1 MSTATQIET
10 AQTSHALLPKST
22 AAQTGK
28 VQASPAELLAHIR
41 NLEPIAI
48 ENIHWRDIS
57 PFPDQPRTFF
67 DARELEGLARSISQM
82 GQRQPIQVRI
92 MQNGTTKYQLIEGQ
106 RRWHAVQMAGRKTL
120 RAEIYE
126 VDDVDVQYLASVVA
140 NFARADH
147 TPLEI
152 ALAAGKLQRQKFTIE
167 QIADAF
173 GRTTGFVNL
182 HVRLLKLH
190 PDLQLLLKKG
200 KAKDTKSLPGAV
212 ARILTELELEKQLEA
227 WAELRR
233 GSVTALRAKTIVE
246 RMLNKDPKSR
256 NPTVQDRARLRKP
269 SDVYRLL
276 KSFVDLAKQRTQQIS
291 ELDIAYAFL
300 GRPTEH
306 QPEMAKELRELAK
319 SIEAMAQKLEPAM
332 PKAKRARP
340 PRPAKSAAANAVSPK
355 REAPHSRKKK

>member
-1 MSTATQIET
+1 MNTATQNGQVSL
-10 AQTSHALLPKST
+10 ANSASNGAPKR
-22 AAQTGK
+22 
-28 VQASPAELLAHIR
+28 QASPAELLTLIR
-41 NLEPIAI
+41 NLEPVAI
-48 ENIHWRDIS
+48 ENVPWRDIS

-67 DARELEGLARSISQM
+67 DAKELEGLARSISQM

-92 MQNGTTKYQLIEGQ
+92 MQNGSTKYQLIEGQ

-152 ALAAGKLQRQKFTIE
+152 ALAAGKLRAQNFTIE

-212 ARILTELELEKQLEA
+212 ARTLTDLESEKQLEA

-233 GSVTALRAKTIVE
+233 GKVTALRAKTIVE
-246 RMLNKDPKSR
+246 RMLNTSPESR
-256 NPTVQDRARLRKP
+256 NPNVQERARLRKP
-269 SDVYRLL
+269 SDIYRLL
-276 KSFVDLAKQRTQQIS
+276 QTFVDNVEQKAHQIS
-291 ELDIAYAFL
+291 ELDIAFAFL
-300 GRPTEH
+300 GRPVH
-306 QPEMAKELRELAK
+306 HRDEMAEKMREVAK
-319 SIEAMAQKLEPAM
+319 LIEGISDKLKPQA
-332 PKAKRARP
+332 PKASRTRRK
-340 PRPAKSAAANAVSPK
+340 PAPK
-355 REAPHSRKKK
+355 SRKK